1 VVRTYRAG
9 VNESEA
15 VFCQLVADPASDPP
29 LDEGAA
35 LIAAVGGGADVG
47 GTLARLDDLAA
58 GALAFPD
65 ARTAAG
71 LAHVLFVDWAFA
83 GNTADYGDPRNS
95 FLPDVIDRRLG
106 LPITLAVLM
115 IEVGRRIGVGL
126 TGVGM
131 PGHFLVGVVDD
142 PTAFVD
148 PFHAGA
154 MLDRDGCRAR
164 FVAVHGSDATFRDEY
179 LAPTS
184 ARLILLRMLAN
195 LQQTYVAR
203 RSAGARWVARL
214 RLAFPELPVEER
226 RRSADVL
233 ASVGAF
239 DEAAAAL
246 DALLADAPD
255 PAARDAL
262 GRQALGYRARSN

>member
-1 VVRTYRAG
+1 VARTYRAG
-9 VNESEA
+9 VSESEA
-15 VFCQLVADPASDPP
+15 VFRQLVADPASDPP

-35 LIAAVGGGADVG
+35 LIAAVGSDADVG
-47 GTLARLDDLAA
+47 ATLARLDDLAA
-58 GALAFPD
+58 GALAFAD

-83 GNTADYGDPRNS
+83 GNTEDYGDPRNS
-95 FLPDVIDRRLG
+95 YLPDVMDRRLG

-126 TGVGM
+126 TGIAM

-142 PTAFVD
+142 PECFVD

-154 MLDRDGCRAR
+154 VLDRDGCRAR
-164 FVAVHGSDATFRDEY
+164 FAALHGPGAPFRDDF

-184 ARLILLRMLAN
+184 ARLVLLRMLAN
-195 LQQTYVAR
+195 LQQTFVTR
-203 RSAGARWVARL
+203 RSADARWAARL
-214 RLAFPELPVEER
+214 RLAFPELPAEER

-239 DEAAAAL
+239 DEAASVI
-246 DALLADAPD
+246 DALVADTPD
-255 PAARDAL
+255 DAARDAL

>member
-1 VVRTYRAG
+1 VH
-9 VNESEA
+9 ESEA
-15 VFCQLVADPASDPP
+15 VFAQLVADPASDPP

-35 LIAAVGGGADVG
+35 LIAAVGTGADVG
-47 GTLARLDDLAA
+47 ATLARLDDLAA

-65 ARTAAG
+65 ARTAGG

-131 PGHFLVGVVDD
+131 PGHFLVGVADD
-142 PTAFVD
+142 SESWVD

-154 MLDRDGCRAR
+154 LLDRASCRAR
-164 FVAVHGSDATFRDEY
+164 FVAVHGPGATFRDEF

-184 ARLILLRMLAN
+184 SRLILLRMLAN
-195 LQQTYVAR
+195 LQQTYAAR
-203 RSAGARWVARL
+203 RSADARWVARL
-214 RLAFPELPVEER
+214 RLAFPELPTAER
-226 RRSADVL
+226 RQSADVL

-239 DEAAAAL
+239 DEAAAVI
-246 DALLADAPD
+246 DDLLADAPD
-255 PAARDAL
+255 DAARDAL